1 MGSGSGLSMKV
12 SALSRTSLGTTACT
26 RGSAPFR
33 SSGKKCCHRRPR
45 LAANLCGWNSVRP
58 SHLFGRYSDH
68 DYYFELPCGSGAPN
82 QFGGDL
88 RHTMNQLRATP
99 RANRPS
105 KFADNP
111 MPCATSN
118 TVAPPACGPS
128 RPWRSVQEPT
138 PPVGIV
144 AYDGVSRLDQ
154 QETQECVALLA
165 DVAEA
170 LPAASRF
177 LARNQSQIAAY
188 LLATLKALRNPKNQ
202 DKGQCR
208 DGANPR
214 MRHQPLHLWPLFRGL
229 LNRCTQFV
237 DLRVESVQ

>member
-1 MGSGSGLSMKV
+1 
-12 SALSRTSLGTTACT
+12 
-26 RGSAPFR
+26 
-33 SSGKKCCHRRPR
+33 
-45 LAANLCGWNSVRP
+45 
-58 SHLFGRYSDH
+58 
-68 DYYFELPCGSGAPN
+68 
-82 QFGGDL
+82 
-88 RHTMNQLRATP
+88 MNQLRATP
-99 RANRPS
+99 RANRTS

-128 RPWRSVQEPT
+128 RLGDRTATTHCQVQEPT

-165 DVAEA
+165 DVPEA

-208 DGANPR
+208 DRANPR
-214 MRHQPLHLWPLFRGL
+214 MRHQLLHLWPLFRGL